1 MTNVTFVPSI
11 ASKWSSHKNKVSH
24 FGTFVNICEQIKIQ
38 FFYVTTVTLK
48 WLGDN
53 DGWSYLPG

>member
-11 ASKWSSHKNKVSH
+11 ASKGSSHKNKVSH

-38 FFYVTTVTLK
+38 FLYFTTVSLK
-48 WLGDN
+48 WLEI
-53 DGWSYLPG
+53 